1 MKKIGISILGNRIG
15 PVFDVS
21 GSLLVLEIGNK
32 SIISRKIKTLDAHDM
47 NLKFNTMKMLG
58 IDLLI
63 CGAISRRFQYKAQE
77 YGIDLISF
85 ICGNIEDVIDSF
97 LSEKPLNQ
105 FFSMPGCS
113 RRNEEIKQSHS
124 K

>member
-63 CGAISRRFQYKAQE
+63 CGAISRRFQYEAQL
-77 YGIDLISF
+77 YGIDLIPF
-85 ICGNIEDVIDSF
+85 ICGNIDDIINTF
-97 LSEKPLNQ
+97 LSGKPLNQ
-105 FFSMPGCS
+105 LFAMPGCY
-113 RRNEEIKQSHS
+113 R
-124 K
+124 